1 MSPEITEEEYGFKA
15 DFSAAKALDLPIST
29 SHSPQTAEKIP
40 GTQVSCKPTNFGD
53 EQKNN
58 QQADGEEQDIKVA
71 IADCFFNDTTLGLVN
86 SVEEVAR
93 HELAT

>member
-1 MSPEITEEEYGFKA
+1 MPADKQSKKTADGEMSPEITEEEYGFKA

-58 QQADGEEQDIKVA
+58 
-71 IADCFFNDTTLGLVN
+71 
-86 SVEEVAR
+86 
-93 HELAT
+93 